1 MAASVGATVASQV
14 LGRTEAEKAFRPWW
28 DKFEDQLIYG
38 LITLGKK
45 MMYIHYSFLC
55 SMSSCLSVLCKL
67 FVSFVISVFKLA
79 QLESL

>member
-38 LITLGKK
+38 LITLGKII
-45 MMYIHYSFLC
+45 MNNIHL
-55 SMSSCLSVLCKL
+55 
-67 FVSFVISVFKLA
+67 
-79 QLESL
+79 

>member
-45 MMYIHYSFLC
+45 IHFYVVCHHIFPYYASG
-55 SMSSCLSVLCKL
+55 SSHS
-67 FVSFVISVFKLA
+67 ISVFQSA
-79 QLESL
+79 HLESS

>member
-38 LITLGKK
+38 LITLGKIIIN
-45 MMYIHYSFLC
+45 YCISSYSFC
-55 SMSSCLSVLCKL
+55 P
-67 FVSFVISVFKLA
+67 
-79 QLESL
+79 